1 MTRVGIDLRIL
12 HYAKTGFHRYAQGL
26 LRSVQRFRDPDTRLI
41 LFRHAAES
49 APEPVSA
56 HGGDVVLATPLFQR
70 DEGDALRRELEP
82 LDLDVIHFPFSLFPG
97 RVAPR
102 VVLTIHDL
110 TCVRF
115 PQFIEPRYLPFYL
128 DAVRR
133 AGEADRISVVSAR
146 IRADLVRRG
155 LLPEKIHLAY
165 PLTPFEEDTA
175 STCTAAVDRALI
187 DRLDGRPYLLSVG
200 SLEPRKNHEATL
212 AAFSRL
218 RTRAPERLLL
228 LLVGHHGWLMEPL
241 AQALRRNPYRED
253 VWLVGD
259 ANDATVRHLLRHCR
273 LFVNLSV
280 YEGFGLPVLEAL
292 AHGACVLSTPI
303 PSLAESGFP
312 REGILE
318 TTDAEAV
325 ATRLARLLADA
336 EARTALAARSRAVVG
351 TFYRAC
357 DPARLAQL
365 YRW

>member
-56 HGGDVVLATPLFQR
+56 HGGDVVLATPLFHT

-133 AGEADRISVVSAR
+133 AGDADRISVVSGR
-146 IRADLVRRG
+146 VRDDLVQSG
-155 LLPEKIHLAY
+155 LPPKKIGLAY
-165 PLTPFEEDTA
+165 PLTPFEDDTA
-175 STCTAAVDRALI
+175 LGHAAAVDQALI
-187 DRLDGRPYLLSVG
+187 DRLDGHPYLLSVG

-212 AAFSRL
+212 EAFSRL
-218 RTRAPERLLL
+218 RARTPERLRL
-228 LLVGHHGWLMEPL
+228 LLVGHHGWLMESL
-241 AQALRRNPYRED
+241 AHALQRNPYRED
-253 VWLVGD
+253 VWLVRN
-259 ANDATVRHLLRHCR
+259 ANDATLRHLLRHCR

-303 PSLAESGFP
+303 PSLVESGFP
-312 REGILE
+312 PEGILE
-318 TTDAEAV
+318 TTDADAV
-325 ATRLARLLADA
+325 AARLARLLADA

-351 TFYRAC
+351 AFYRAC